1 MLKNEKYRPSYFS
14 NGNGQRRESALCQL
28 YRHTFVPYFES
39 HGIEVIHCSKTFFLL
54 NIQEVYNAIN
64 LVT

>member
-1 MLKNEKYRPSYFS
+1 MLKNEKYSYFS

-28 YRHTFVPYFES
+28 YPHTFVPYFES
-39 HGIEVIHCSKTFFLL
+39 HGIEVIHCSKSFLL